1 MQGRIIERWRAA
13 WLPALLLL
21 FMMVSAPS
29 QAAERGALFKVSG
42 GGHSL
47 YLFGTMHVG
56 RPDFYPF
63 EKRLDAALTRAPVL
77 ALEIDPGIAPE
88 VAARAMQKYA
98 LAPSGM
104 RVPSELAPRL
114 AKALA
119 AQGIP
124 PETFASFKPWLVATI
139 LSVNEFI
146 RLGYSQA
153 DAVDVRLAALARQR
167 KVKVIEL
174 ESVDSQMA
182 LLNSLSLEQQW
193 AFVDNTIKQMA
204 SGEAAL
210 EAKQIANAW
219 ATADQKGLNAIAE
232 RVATDD
238 SVGGKFT
245 REVLLD
251 GRNGALADKIAALMA
266 REDHS
271 MAAIGV
277 LHLIGKGSVPERL
290 QAKGLK
296 VERIY

>member
-13 WLPALLLL
+13 WLAALLLL
-21 FMMVSAPS
+21 MVASAPS

-63 EKRLDAALTRAPVL
+63 EKRLDAALAKAPVL

-88 VAARAMQKYA
+88 MAARAMQKYA

-104 RVPSELAPRL
+104 TVPPELAPRL

-124 PETFASFKPWLVATI
+124 PESFASFKPWLVATI

-153 DAVDVRLAALARQR
+153 DAVDVRLAELARQR

-193 AFVDNTIKQMA
+193 DFVDETLTQMA
-204 SGEAAL
+204 TGEAAQ
-210 EAKQIANAW
+210 EAKKIANAW
-219 ATADQKGLNAIAE
+219 GTADQKALEAIADK
-232 RVATDD
+232 VASDD

-251 GRNGALADKIAALMA
+251 SRNGALADKIAALMA
-266 REDHS
+266 KDDHS
-271 MAAIGV
+271 VAAIGV
-277 LHLIGKGSVPERL
+277 LHLVGKGSVPERL
-290 QAKGLK
+290 KQKGLT
-296 VERIY
+296 VERVY

>member
-1 MQGRIIERWRAA
+1 MGSRIIERGVLRQLA
-13 WLPALLLL
+13 ALLLL
-21 FMMVSAPS
+21 LMVVSAPAW
-29 QAAERGALFKVSG
+29 AAERGALFKISG

-63 EKRLDAALTRAPVL
+63 EKRLDAALAKAPVL
-77 ALEIDPGIAPE
+77 ALEIDPGLSPE

-98 LAPSGM
+98 AAPPGM
-104 RVPSELAPRL
+104 STPPALAPRL
-114 AKALA
+114 AAALA

-124 PETFASFKPWLVATI
+124 AEALASFKPWLVATV
-139 LSVNEFI
+139 LSVGEFT

-153 DAVDVRLAALARQR
+153 DAVDVRLASLARER

-193 AFVDNTIKQMA
+193 AFVDETLKQMA
-204 SGEAAL
+204 SGEAAR
-210 EAKQIANAW
+210 EAREIANAW
-219 ATADQKGLNAIAE
+219 ATADRKGLEAIAA
-232 RVATDD
+232 RVAADD
-238 SVGGKFT
+238 SVGGRFT

-251 GRNGALADKIAALMA
+251 GRNGALADGIAALLA
-266 REDHS
+266 KSDHS
-271 MAAIGV
+271 VAAIGV

-290 QAKGLK
+290 AKKGLT